1 LPPAIREPPSSSSDR
16 ISAPPTSCPPAAE
29 NRGLTDEKLAMI
41 VAGQRPVDLTR
52 QDAVAYDVAAALVSG
67 GVLPELTYRATVTAF
82 GPHGPPN

>member
-1 LPPAIREPPSSSSDR
+1 
-16 ISAPPTSCPPAAE
+16 
-29 NRGLTDEKLAMI
+29 MI